1 MHPALLYSV
10 KVTDPPGASPPV
22 SVAVS
27 FTVLATPTVTAVG
40 LATVLIPGADVFT
53 VSWYEHRCSS
63 SGRPS
68 LSASPG

>member
-1 MHPALLYSV
+1 MLYSV

-53 VSWYEHRCSS
+53 VSCSLAS
-63 SGRPS
+63 VQLVRTPW
-68 LSASPG
+68 LLASPG